1 MKHDSTPVGLLWI
14 SPWIVGFL
22 LFTVIPV
29 SMGLWYG
36 FTDYTLLEK
45 PIPVGLANYARMLQ
59 DDVLLTVLW
68 NTALFAGASIVI
80 GSILSIALAVLLSKP
95 ARFQSFWR
103 AAVFAPSVLPVVAV
117 AVIFKLGYDADT
129 GMVNS
134 AINTTVG
141 WAGLQGPNWFGS
153 RFWAMSALV
162 LMSLWAV
169 GPAVVIYL
177 AGLRDVPRQLYEA
190 AAIDGFGRWNRFVHI
205 TLPMISP
212 VILFNVIIGIIN
224 AMQVFAIPVIMTG
237 GGPDRATYFYSMYI
251 YDQAFSYGDM
261 GYASALGVVQF
272 TIILVLTLLILLIGR
287 RYVYYRGA

>member
-134 AINTTVG
+134 A
-141 WAGLQGPNWFGS
+141 S
-153 RFWAMSALV
+153 S
-162 LMSLWAV
+162 
-169 GPAVVIYL
+169 
-177 AGLRDVPRQLYEA
+177 VPRAPPALISSCRA
-190 AAIDGFGRWNRFVHI
+190 NTS
-205 TLPMISP
+205 TLW
-212 VILFNVIIGIIN
+212 
-224 AMQVFAIPVIMTG
+224 
-237 GGPDRATYFYSMYI
+237 
-251 YDQAFSYGDM
+251 
-261 GYASALGVVQF
+261 
-272 TIILVLTLLILLIGR
+272 
-287 RYVYYRGA
+287 